1 MISARRS
8 PGDRQSSVSGLEGA
22 SGIMDSV
29 VPADP
34 TLSATNVVRSLWHG
48 SPLSVFEELSLRSFL
63 HCGHAVEL
71 YTYEE
76 VEAPPGVR
84 VCDANTILPESH
96 VFAYAS
102 GPAKGSF
109 AAFSNLFRF
118 KMLAEHGGI
127 WSDADMLCLKP
138 LDELPEAW
146 AGQVCKFTPGYL
158 NTAILKFP
166 PGHEVC
172 ADVYRALAAEGVNLS
187 LGSTG
192 ELLTQ
197 AVRRRPELCESLP
210 VDHFYPFTWRETWL
224 LVDPDQYETCSA
236 RLASSYGVHC
246 WNTAIT
252 FGLGMPKN
260 ALPPAGSYLH
270 QMASVVLEPDD
281 VPTWPIDVARV
292 WIDNFNKVQD
302 SIAEIRIG
310 SNVIGRIEKAA
321 VNGDGVIEVAGWAFD
336 QTRPWE
342 PVTIMFLRDGAIVHA
357 QRTAGVRPDVTGAYP
372 SHRPRYVMF
381 QGAVKPELP
390 KPPRSFASRLL
401 AALRGDPAL
410 TVLAIGPSGSAS
422 VIGNVSA
429 GRPRFG
435 RAGP

>member
-1 MISARRS
+1 M
-8 PGDRQSSVSGLEGA
+8 
-22 SGIMDSV
+22 MDSAV
-29 VPADP
+29 RAGPIS
-34 TLSATNVVRSLWHG
+34 SAANVVRALWHG

-63 HCGHAVEL
+63 HFGHAVEL

-76 VEAPPGVR
+76 VEGSPGVR
-84 VCDANTILPESH
+84 VCDANAILPEAD

-109 AAFSNLFRF
+109 ASFSNLFRF

-138 LDELPEAW
+138 LNELPEAW

-172 ADVYRALAAEGVNLS
+172 AEVYRALAAEGANLS
-187 LGSTG
+187 LGSTA

-197 AVRRRPELCESLP
+197 AVRRRPERCESLP
-210 VDHFYPFTWRETWL
+210 VDHFYPLTWRETWL
-224 LVDPDQYETCSA
+224 LVDPDQYVACSA

-252 FGLGMPKN
+252 FGLGMPKD
-260 ALPPAGSYLH
+260 ALPPTGSYLH
-270 QMASVVLEPDD
+270 RMASVVLGSDG
-281 VPTWPIDVARV
+281 VPAWPIDVARV
-292 WIDNFNKVQD
+292 WINNFNQVQD
-302 SIAEIRIG
+302 SISEIRIG
-310 SNVIGRIEKAA
+310 SNVIGRIEKTA
-321 VNGDGVIEVAGWAFD
+321 VNGDGAIEIAGWAFD
-336 QTRPWE
+336 HTRPWE

-357 QRTAGVRPDVTGAYP
+357 QRTAGVRPDVTEAYP

-381 QGAVKPELP
+381 QGTVKPEVP
-390 KPPRSFASRLL
+390 KPPQSFASRLL
-401 AALRGDPAL
+401 AALKGEPDL
-410 TVLAIGPSGSAS
+410 TVLAIGASGSAS
-422 VIGNVSA
+422 VIGNVRA
-429 GRPRFG
+429 GRL
-435 RAGP
+435 RA

>member
-1 MISARRS
+1 MLAM
-8 PGDRQSSVSGLEGA
+8 PVD
-22 SGIMDSV
+22 
-29 VPADP
+29 PAP
-34 TLSATNVVRSLWHG
+34 NAVQVVRTLWHG
-48 SPLSVFEELSLRSFL
+48 SPLSVFEALCLRSFL

-71 YTYEE
+71 YVYED

-84 VCDANTILPESH
+84 VCDANAILPESD

-118 KMLAEHGGI
+118 KMLAERGGI

-138 LDELPEAW
+138 LHELPEAW

-166 PGHEVC
+166 PNHEVC
-172 ADVYRALAAEGVNLS
+172 AEVYSALASEGVNLS

-197 AVRRRPELCESLP
+197 AVRRRPESCESLP
-210 VDHFYPFTWRETWL
+210 VDHFYPLTWRETWL
-224 LVDPDQYETCSA
+224 LVDPDQYETCST
-236 RLASSYGVHC
+236 RLAQSYGVHC
-246 WNTAIT
+246 WNTAIS
-252 FGLGMPKN
+252 FGIGMPKH

-270 QMASVVLEPDD
+270 RMASVLFGSDG
-281 VPTWPIDVARV
+281 VPAWPSEVARV
-292 WIDNFNKVQD
+292 WINNFNHIQD

-310 SNVIGRIEKAA
+310 SNVIGRIEKTAA
-321 VNGDGVIEVAGWAFD
+321 NGNGAIEIAGWAFD

-357 QRTAGVRPDVTGAYP
+357 QRTAGVRPDLTETYP

-381 QGAVKPELP
+381 QGTVKPEPL
-390 KPPRSFASRLL
+390 KPSRSFARRLL
-401 AALRGDPAL
+401 ATLKGEPDL
-410 TVLAIGPSGSAS
+410 TVLAIGASGSAS
-422 VIGNVSA
+422 VIGNVRA
-429 GRPRFG
+429 GRL
-435 RAGP
+435 RA